1 MCGCYVV
8 GSESSETGE
17 REGREVMVGEEA
29 KVLEHK
35 TAEIFGTNE
44 NFSCL
49 L

>member
-1 MCGCYVV
+1 MWGCYVV

-17 REGREVMVGEEA
+17 RKGREVMVEEEA
-29 KVLEHK
+29 KDLEHK

-44 NFSCL
+44 KFSCL